1 MRYLSMS
8 NFNILQFFELV
19 SLALNLLLCLDIVW
33 TMRNPFYPHD
43 RRMKFYLPSAILFAL
58 CTYNMCLARIAE
70 PPGNGGLNNFQ
81 RSMFSVGWISIY
93 LIVSISSVA
102 YAYRVNTRP
111 GMSTEVRKD
120 FIWRHSLYVAA
131 YIVTWLPYLGF
142 AYYVLFATTVE
153 GHDVSYLKLIRNPKY
168 GDVLLRWFNIY
179 NVSCIATGIV
189 MSFVRIQEPIF
200 KKCVY
205 RYIYQFFGEIYTDG
219 SGSGTSMDSTLLN
232 FLMSSYNI
240 ELVHIILT
248 TVSAHT
254 VGTPKSVDNYK
265 VYQDYDHTNSN
276 AFVLD
281 SIEIEDR
288 KSWSVNTVMDE
299 NEAP

>member
-1 MRYLSMS
+1 
-8 NFNILQFFELV
+8 
-19 SLALNLLLCLDIVW
+19 
-33 TMRNPFYPHD
+33 
-43 RRMKFYLPSAILFAL
+43 
-58 CTYNMCLARIAE
+58 
-70 PPGNGGLNNFQ
+70 
-81 RSMFSVGWISIY
+81 
-93 LIVSISSVA
+93 
-102 YAYRVNTRP
+102 
-111 GMSTEVRKD
+111 
-120 FIWRHSLYVAA
+120 
-131 YIVTWLPYLGF
+131 
-142 AYYVLFATTVE
+142 
-153 GHDVSYLKLIRNPKY
+153 
-168 GDVLLRWFNIY
+168 
-179 NVSCIATGIV
+179 

-248 TVSAHT
+248 TVSGHT